1 MSLPKT
7 AVVGVRGFA
16 TMYVRHFV
24 RLQDAGRIDWAAAVV
39 RSPEKAPEEVAMLK
53 SRGVRIFPD
62 TASMY
67 DAIPD
72 LALVGLPVGIEFHE
86 PMTCE
91 ALSRGVNVLVEK
103 PVSTTVASVDRM
115 IAAANAHP
123 GLSVTVGFQHMADRN
138 IRLIKQTILSGRLGR
153 IQSIRFHGFWPRG
166 DAYYGRNNWAGKI
179 ASPSTGAL
187 ILDSPANNAF
197 AHYLNIALFLAADK
211 LEATAEPTVT
221 AARLLRARRSI
232 ETFDTCAIDFTAGGV
247 PVSAF
252 LTHTCL
258 DTTEPHIVVQC
269 SEGRADW
276 ELNGEWSIRDA
287 NGDLIAGGPDGDCYG
302 TMFDDVVAKLAD
314 PSVFT
319 CSVAMA
325 RNHAALIEALYRDY
339 QVEEIPEALIH
350 RRESDGQLYVDG
362 LLDYGRE
369 CSSRGVANAGPFP
382 R

>member
-16 TMYVRHFV
+16 SMYLRHYA
-24 RLQDAGRIDWAAAVV
+24 RLQDAGKIDWAAAVV
-39 RSPEKAPEEVAMLK
+39 RSPDKAPEEIAMLEK
-53 SRGVRIFPD
+53 RGVRIFPD

-67 DAIPD
+67 AAVPG

-86 PMTCE
+86 SMACE
-91 ALSRGVNVLVEK
+91 ALSHGVNVLVEK
-103 PVSTTVASVDRM
+103 PASTTTASVDRM
-115 IAAANAHP
+115 IAAANARP
-123 GLSVTVGFQHMADRN
+123 DLSVTVGFQHMADRN
-138 IRLIKQTILSGRLGR
+138 VRFIKETILSGRIGKIR
-153 IQSIRFHGFWPRG
+153 SIRFHGFWPRG
-166 DAYYGRNNWAGKI
+166 DAYYGRNDWAGRI
-179 ASPSTGAL
+179 ASPATGAL

-197 AHYLNIALFLAADK
+197 AHYLNMALFFAADTMR
-211 LEATAEPTVT
+211 ATAEPVVT

-258 DTTEPHIVVQC
+258 ETTEPHIVVQC
-269 SEGRADW
+269 SDGRADW
-276 ELNGEWSIRDA
+276 ELNGAWSIRDA
-287 NGDLIAGGPDGDCYG
+287 DGNEIAGGPDGDCYG
-302 TMFDDVVAKLAD
+302 TMFDDVVAKLSA

-319 CSVAMA
+319 CSLAMA
-325 RNHAALIEALYRDY
+325 RNHAALIESLYRDY
-339 QVEEIPEALIH
+339 QVEEVPERLIH

-362 LLDYGRE
+362 LLEYGEE
-369 CSSRGVANAGPFP
+369 CSRNGIANASPFP

>member
-1 MSLPKT
+1 MSLPKV
-7 AVVGVRGFA
+7 AVVGARGFA
-16 TMYVRHFV
+16 SMYIRHFI

-39 RSPEKAPEEVAMLK
+39 RSPDKAREEVALLE

-62 TASMY
+62 TKSMY
-67 DAIPD
+67 DTIPD

-91 ALSRGVNVLVEK
+91 ALEHGVNVLVEK
-103 PVSTTVASVDRM
+103 PVSTTTASVDRM
-115 IAAANAHP
+115 IAAANARP
-123 GLSVTVGFQHMADRN
+123 DLSVTVGFQHMADRN
-138 IRLIKQTILSGRLGR
+138 IRRIKETILSGKLGR
-153 IQSIRFHGFWPRG
+153 IRSIRFHGFWPRS

-211 LEATAEPTVT
+211 FEATAEPVIT
-221 AARLLRARRSI
+221 AARLFRARRTI
-232 ETFDTCAIDFTAGGV
+232 ETFDTCAIDFNAGSV

-258 DTTEPHIVVQC
+258 DTTEPHISVQC
-269 SEGRADW
+269 TTGRADW
-276 ELNGEWSIRDA
+276 ELNGNWSMHDA
-287 NGDLIAGGPDGDCYG
+287 DGNEIVGGPDGDCYG
-302 TMFDDVVAKLAD
+302 TMFDDVIAKLAD
-314 PSVFT
+314 RSVFT
-319 CSVAMA
+319 CSPAMA
-325 RNHAALIEALYRDY
+325 RNHAALIESLYRDY
-339 QVEEIPEALIH
+339 QVEEIPEHLIH

-369 CSSRGVANAGPFP
+369 CSARGIANAGPFP

>member
-1 MSLPKT
+1 MSLPKV

-16 TMYVRHFV
+16 SMYIRHFV

-39 RSPEKAPEEVAMLK
+39 RSPDKAPDELALLR

-72 LALVGLPVGIEFHE
+72 LALVGLPTGIEFHE

-103 PVSTTVASVDRM
+103 PVSTTTASVDRM
-115 IAAANAHP
+115 IAAAAAHP
-123 GLSVTVGFQHMADRN
+123 DLSVTVGFQHMADRN
-138 IRLIKQTILSGRLGR
+138 IRFIKQTILSGRLGKLR
-153 IQSIRFHGFWPRG
+153 SIRFRGFWPRG
-166 DAYYGRNNWAGKI
+166 DAYYGRNNWAGRI

-211 LEATAEPTVT
+211 LEATTEPVIT
-221 AARLLRARRSI
+221 AARLFRARRTI
-232 ETFDTCAIDFTAGGV
+232 ETFDTCAIDFDAGEI

-252 LTHTCL
+252 LTHTCP
-258 DTTEPHIVVQC
+258 DTVEPHIEVRC
-269 SEGRADW
+269 SAGRVDW
-276 ELNGEWSIRDA
+276 ELNADWSIRDA
-287 NGDLIAGGPDGDCYG
+287 DGKEIAGGPTGDCYG
-302 TMFDDVVAKLAD
+302 IMFDDVVAKLSD

-319 CSVAMA
+319 CSIAMA
-325 RNHAALIEALYRDY
+325 RNHAALIEALSRDW
-339 QVEEIPEALIH
+339 QVEDIPDALIH
-350 RRESDGQLYVDG
+350 RRESDGQLIVDG
-362 LLDYGRE
+362 LLDYGEE
-369 CSSRGVANAGPFP
+369 CVCAGVANAGPFP

>member
-24 RLQDAGRIDWAAAVV
+24 RLQDAGKIDWAAAVV
-39 RSPEKAPEEVAMLK
+39 RSPEKAPEEVAMLQ
-53 SRGVRIFPD
+53 SRGVRIFPN

-103 PVSTTVASVDRM
+103 PVSTTTASVDRM
-115 IAAANAHP
+115 IAAAAAHP
-123 GLSVTVGFQHMADRN
+123 ELSVTVGFQHMADRN
-138 IRLIKQTILSGRLGR
+138 IRLIKQTILSGKIGKL
-153 IQSIRFHGFWPRG
+153 QSIRFHGFWPRG

-221 AARLLRARRSI
+221 AARLLRARRTI

-258 DTTEPHIVVQC
+258 DTTEPHIIVQC
-269 SEGRADW
+269 SAGRADW
-276 ELNGEWSIRDA
+276 ELNGAWSIRDT
-287 NGDLIAGGPDGDCYG
+287 NGNQIAGGPDGDCYG

-319 CSVAMA
+319 CSIAMA
-325 RNHAALIEALYRDY
+325 RNHAALIESLYRDY
-339 QVEEIPEALIH
+339 QVEEIPESLIH
-350 RRESDGQLYVDG
+350 RRESDGQLYIDG

-369 CSSRGVANAGPFP
+369 CSANGVANTGPFP